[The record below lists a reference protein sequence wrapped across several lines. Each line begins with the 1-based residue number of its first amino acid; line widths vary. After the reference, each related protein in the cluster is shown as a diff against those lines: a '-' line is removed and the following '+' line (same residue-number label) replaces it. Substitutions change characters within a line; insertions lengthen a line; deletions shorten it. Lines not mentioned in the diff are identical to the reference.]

1 MLTDPGPEPR
11 SGMSWYV
18 VVTLVLLLIG
28 ALYVGGVFYSRW
40 HSSRMIQAQAADTE
54 RQHDAKV
61 FDAMGGERFDI
72 LGFYANPAVIER
84 GDSTTLCYSVSNAK
98 TVTLE
103 PQSNA
108 VWPAFERC
116 VSVTPKKTTTYTLT
130 ATDAAGNTKS
140 KTVEVDVN

>member
-1 MLTDPGPEPR
+1 MLTDPGPEPT

-18 VVTLVLLLIG
+18 IVTLVVCAIG

-40 HSSRMIQAQAADTE
+40 HFNRAIQEKTADTE
-54 RQHDAKV
+54 REHDSKV
-61 FDAMGGERFDI
+61 FEAMGGDRFDI
-72 LGFYANPAVIER
+72 LGFYANPPIIHR
-84 GDSTTLCYSVSNAK
+84 GESTTLCYSVSNAK
-98 TVTLE
+98 SVTLE

-116 VSVTPKKTTTYTLT
+116 VSVTPKKDTTYTLT

-140 KTVEVDVN
+140 KTVEVDVQ